1 MAASRIVIAL
11 DCDCFYAQC
20 EVLRTPALRGKPVG
34 VRQKMLVITS
44 SYEAR
49 AFGIKK
55 GDSLA
60 EVRRKCPEI
69 TICDGEDLTFYTET
83 SNRWRAFVEA
93 HCQGCAV
100 ERLGLDELF
109 VDATAIV
116 DKRLREGAAAPR
128 TSPACHAAGEA
139 GPEPARFA
147 AAAAFCEDLRARTRD
162 ALGLETSGGVSSN
175 KLLAKLATRPRPF
188 DVARPGE
195 NDRRSVRGTSPSSR
209 RRSRRRPTTCGSRC
223 RTTWTSGKSRASAS
237 APPRRSRRSASAPSA
252 SSGIC
257 GPATASWTTRP
268 SRGSGASRAA
278 STTTP

>member
-1 MAASRIVIAL
+1 MASSRIVIAL

-69 TICDGEDLTFYTET
+69 MICDGEDLTFYTET

-116 DKRLREGAAAPR
+116 DKRLREGAAAP
-128 TSPACHAAGEA
+128 H
-139 GPEPARFA
+139 
-147 AAAAFCEDLRARTRD
+147 
-162 ALGLETSGGVSSN
+162 
-175 KLLAKLATRPRPF
+175 
-188 DVARPGE
+188 
-195 NDRRSVRGTSPSSR
+195 TSPSSR
-209 RRSRRRPTTCGSRC
+209 RSAVSAAGVSA
-223 RTTWTSGKSRASAS
+223 GAASAVE
-237 APPRRSRRSASAPSA
+237 
-252 SSGIC
+252 
-257 GPATASWTTRP
+257 AT
-268 SRGSGASRAA
+268 
-278 STTTP
+278 